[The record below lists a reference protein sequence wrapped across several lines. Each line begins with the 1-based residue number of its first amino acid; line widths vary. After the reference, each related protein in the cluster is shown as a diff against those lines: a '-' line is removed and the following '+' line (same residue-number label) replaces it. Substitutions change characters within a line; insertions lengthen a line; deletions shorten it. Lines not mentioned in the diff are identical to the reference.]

1 VDLIKGIPTLIL
13 EQILY
18 TQSQPHILMHLLLAS
33 WLTSDHILRPCRI
46 PPHPADILFLMFSFL
61 LKGEERELI
70 TITIIIIFFA
80 NELVEQY
87 STIQPQNGGQYTLY
101 YYYYISKCDKIHIL

>member
-1 VDLIKGIPTLIL
+1 MDLIKGIPTLIL
-13 EQILY
+13 ELILY

-46 PPHPADILFLMFSFL
+46 PPHPADILFQMFSFL

-80 NELVEQY
+80 NVGRAVQY
-87 STIQPQNGGQYTLY
+87 YTTTKWGLIYSILLLLY
-101 YYYYISKCDKIHIL
+101 LQMR